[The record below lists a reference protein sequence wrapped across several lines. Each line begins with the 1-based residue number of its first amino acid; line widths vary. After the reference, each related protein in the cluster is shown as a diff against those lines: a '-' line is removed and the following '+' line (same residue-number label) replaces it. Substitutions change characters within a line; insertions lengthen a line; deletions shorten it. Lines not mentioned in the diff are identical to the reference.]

1 MKISNF
7 TKSMQFGIIITI
19 IGASCWGISGCFG
32 QYLFQEKA
40 VTAEWLVAIRLVA
53 AGSLLLLIGFFK
65 DGKNNLSIFK
75 EKRDILKLIIFSFL
89 GMLVCQYT
97 YFAAIQYS
105 NAGTATVLQSTSPI
119 IILIILCIKQK
130 RLPNKIEFIAILGAS
145 IGVFLLATH
154 GNINNIIIT
163 KYALI
168 YGIGAAI
175 GAVLYNILATDILI
189 KYGVYQ
195 VVGYGLLMS
204 GIALNII
211 VKPWKYD
218 VVYDLGMINALIGVI
233 VIGTAI
239 AFSCYLK
246 GVSIIGPLKGS
257 LIGSMEP
264 VVAIISTVVVLGS
277 PFEFMDILGFIFI
290 LVTVTLL
297 SFKKEN

>member
-195 VVGYGLLMS
+195 VVGYGMLIS

-264 VVAIISTVVVLGS
+264 VVAIISTVVFLGS
-277 PFEFMDILGFIFI
+277 PFEFMDILGFTFI